1 METMK
6 KEYDF
11 STAERG
17 RFYRK
22 GARLRLPIYLDAKLQ
37 NQVESLAD
45 RTGRDIGDVVNHIVE
60 NEMRLIEELESRK
73 ET

>member
-1 METMK
+1 MK
-6 KEYDF
+6 KQYDF

-22 GARLRLPIYLDAKLQ
+22 GARLRLPIYLNATLQ
-37 NQVESLAD
+37 NQVESLAT

-60 NEMRLIEELESRK
+60 NEMRLIDELGSHK
-73 ET
+73 KT